1 MLSGKKLDSFS
12 HDLCL
17 IDHFISV
24 ADKHCTS
31 EEFKSTLLMEFPKLK
46 DGGGFELLRPY
57 GATRTK
63 TLQVIPCP
71 SEGYTPHYLQDTIG
85 IHAAIVYIRPL
96 QKDRDM
102 VCNLKGHK
110 HAVN

>member
-17 IDHFISV
+17 IDHLISV

-96 QKDRDM
+96 QKDLDM